1 MVAEVIMASRLTRT
15 NPVTVN
21 DVLDG
26 HTQLEINCPDRIY
39 LTLSVPN
46 LMVGGQV
53 VSFLTQ
59 HEKAPIPSPAV
70 LDRRGQAF
78 RRAVASYAEANN
90 IPVLSFTGKRDKRR
104 PGVLANSPW
113 PERKIDQV
121 MPLMRQAA
129 ATGRSQVVAIGTAQE
144 YQRVFTATKSEAGT
158 SAVWFSYQRTE
169 RRVSCYYFYLW
180 DDQLGP
186 AFIKIC
192 SYFPYP
198 GKLWFNGHEFA
209 KRQATKAG
217 IGFRELS
224 NGFAACD
231 DPPALQDICDRLG
244 PGVIRVFAER
254 WWARLPLPFTQAD
267 RDAGYWWDISMRQV
281 EIATTIVFTA
291 PRHARSFFEALA
303 ADNLDLGRPDNMEI
317 IFNRQIRCTTRGV
330 FKTVIDRDNDGI
342 VVNAFYRHSR
352 IKYYLKD
359 HRALRVET
367 VINDTHD
374 IGLLRRIEHF
384 DKVVAT
390 ARDANHRLLDT
401 IRVGQGCVLA
411 SPAIER
417 LARPTLTG
425 QGRRAPAIRFGDPRV
440 MALAGA
446 LCLSLF
452 AVTGITNKSLRACV
466 ARLLGE
472 PYTTSQMTYDLR
484 RLRLK
489 GLIRR
494 IEHTHTY
501 TLTPEGQRVAMFYT
515 KLNNR
520 LLQPLL
526 GADQPQAPPGLRQAL
541 ATIDRH
547 VNDYIAQARLGPL
560 SKT

>member
-1 MVAEVIMASRLTRT
+1 MASRLSRS

-26 HTQLEINCPDRIY
+26 HTSLEIDCVDRLY
-39 LTLSVPN
+39 LSLSVPN

-59 HEKAPIPSPAV
+59 HEKAPIPSPAL

-78 RRAVASYAEANN
+78 RRAVMSFAQAND
-90 IPVLSFTGKRDKRR
+90 IPVLSFAGKRDKRR
-104 PGVLANSPW
+104 PGVLADSPW
-113 PERKIDQV
+113 PDRKIDQV
-121 MPLMRQAA
+121 MPLMRRAA
-129 ATGRSQVVAIGTAQE
+129 TTGRSQVVAIGVAQE
-144 YQRVFTATKSEAGT
+144 FQRVFTATKSQAGV
-158 SAVWFSYQRTE
+158 SAVWFSYHRTE
-169 RRVSCYYFYLW
+169 RRVTSYYFYIW
-180 DDQLGP
+180 DTDFGP

-192 SYFPYP
+192 AYFPYP
-198 GKLWFNGHEFA
+198 GKIWINGHEWA
-209 KRQATKAG
+209 KHQAHHAG

-231 DPPALQDICDRLG
+231 NPQGLQDICDRLG
-244 PGVIRVFAER
+244 PGTITVFAER
-254 WWARLPLPFTQAD
+254 WWARLPLPLTKRD

-281 EIATTIVFTA
+281 EYAKTICFAA
-291 PRHARSFFEALA
+291 PRHARAFFEALA
-303 ADNLDLGRPDNMEI
+303 SDNLDIGRPDNMEI
-317 IFNRQIRCTTRGV
+317 IFNRQIRSTTRGV
-330 FKTVIDRDNDGI
+330 FRTAIDRDNNGV

-359 HRALRVET
+359 HRALRIET
-367 VINDTHD
+367 VINDTYD
-374 IGLLRRIEHF
+374 LGVLRRLEHLPELIA
-384 DKVVAT
+384 KT
-390 ARDANHRLLDT
+390 RDVNHRLLDT

-411 SPAIER
+411 SPAI
-417 LARPTLTG
+417 ARIAQPTIDDG
-425 QGRRAPAIRFGDPRV
+425 GRRAPALRFGDPRV
-440 MALAGA
+440 MALTGA

-452 AVTGITNKSLRACV
+452 AVTGITNKSLRASV

-472 PYTTSQMTYDLR
+472 PYPTSRMTYDLR

-489 GLIRR
+489 GLIQR

-501 TLTPEGQRVAMFYT
+501 TLTPEGQRLAIFYT

-526 GADQPQAPPGLRQAL
+526 AADQPQAPPPLRQAL
-541 ATIDRH
+541 TTIDHH
-547 VNDYIAQARLGPL
+547 VNDYNAQARLKP
-560 SKT
+560 TP